1 MQQQFIQASNMKF
14 GCVIYHMF
22 TTSSLLLLYLY
33 LSCVR
38 FFIIKRYIFLRIFFI
53 KNRFKTTLIYY
64 L

>member
-38 FFIIKRYIFLRIFFI
+38 FFIIKRYIF
-53 KNRFKTTLIYY
+53 
-64 L
+64 